1 MFGMSHIYDK
11 PLKEFHPPHLPAFQ
25 ERQLP
30 MNKLDLDRIQC
41 VIFDLDG
48 TLVDSEIL
56 SLQGYC
62 DTVPD
67 LDWDV
72 NYMVANLRG
81 VQFHKIVEAME
92 GRVGHKLADDYET
105 TYRAHVAELFEAGL
119 KAYPDVLEVVPALKI
134 AKCIASA
141 GPIKKMRHSLGLT
154 GLLPH
159 FESRLFSSYDVKL
172 WKPDPGLFLYAAKSM
187 GFAPENCL
195 VVEDSEVGIEAARR
209 AGMQHMLHVPEG
221 HEVYEGYDGAVLH
234 RYRDLP
240 LS

>member
-1 MFGMSHIYDK
+1 MK
-11 PLKEFHPPHLPAFQ
+11 Q
-25 ERQLP
+25 
-30 MNKLDLDRIQC
+30 LDLERIQC

-81 VQFHKIVEAME
+81 CQFHKIVEAME
-92 GRVGHKLADDYET
+92 DRVGHKLADDYET

-119 KAYPDVLEVVPALKI
+119 RAFPDVLEVVPALKTP
-134 AKCIASA
+134 KCIASA

-159 FESRLFSSYDVKL
+159 FEDRIFSSYVVKS
-172 WKPDPGLFLYAAKSM
+172 WKPEPGLFLYAAKTM
-187 GFAPENCL
+187 GYAPENCL
-195 VVEDSEVGIEAARR
+195 VVEDSEVGIEAAQR
-209 AGMQHMLHVPEG
+209 AGMQYLLHVPEG
-221 HEVYEGYDGAVLH
+221 HHVFAGYDGAVLN
-234 RYRDLP
+234 RYRDFP

>member
-1 MFGMSHIYDK
+1 MFGMSNIYDK
-11 PLKEFHPPHLPAFQ
+11 PLKKFHPPAFL
-25 ERQLP
+25 RFSRKTTP

-154 GLLPH
+154 GLLPY
-159 FESRLFSSYDVKL
+159 FEGRLFSSYDVKL

-195 VVEDSEVGIEAARR
+195 VVEDSEVGIEAAQR
-209 AGMQHMLHVPEG
+209 AGMQHMLHLPEG

>member
-1 MFGMSHIYDK
+1 MK
-11 PLKEFHPPHLPAFQ
+11 Q
-25 ERQLP
+25 
-30 MNKLDLDRIQC
+30 LDLNRIQC

-81 VQFHKIVEAME
+81 FQFHKIVEAME
-92 GRVGHKLADDYET
+92 GRVGHKLAEDYET

-119 KAYPDVLEVVPALKI
+119 QAFPDVLDVVPALKTP
-134 AKCIASA
+134 KCIASA

-159 FESRLFSSYDVKL
+159 FEDRIFSSYVVKS
-172 WKPDPGLFLYAAKSM
+172 WKPEPGLFLHAAKTM
-187 GFAPENCL
+187 GYAPENCL
-195 VVEDSEVGIEAARR
+195 VVEDSEVGIEAAKR
-209 AGMQHMLHVPEG
+209 AGMQHLLHVPEG
-221 HEVYEGYDGAVLH
+221 HHVFDGYDGAVLN

>member
-1 MFGMSHIYDK
+1 MK
-11 PLKEFHPPHLPAFQ
+11 Q
-25 ERQLP
+25 
-30 MNKLDLDRIQC
+30 LDLERIQC

-81 VQFHKIVEAME
+81 CQFHKIVEAME
-92 GRVGHKLADDYET
+92 DRVGHKLADDYET

-119 KAYPDVLEVVPALKI
+119 RAFPDVLEVVPALKTP
-134 AKCIASA
+134 KCIASA

-159 FESRLFSSYDVKL
+159 FEDRIFSSYVVKS
-172 WKPDPGLFLYAAKSM
+172 WKPEPGLFLHAAKTM
-187 GFAPENCL
+187 GYAPENCL
-195 VVEDSEVGIEAARR
+195 VVEDSEVGIEAAQR
-209 AGMQHMLHVPEG
+209 AGMQHLLHVPKG
-221 HEVYEGYDGAVLH
+221 HHVFAGYDGAVLN
-234 RYRDLP
+234 RYRDFP